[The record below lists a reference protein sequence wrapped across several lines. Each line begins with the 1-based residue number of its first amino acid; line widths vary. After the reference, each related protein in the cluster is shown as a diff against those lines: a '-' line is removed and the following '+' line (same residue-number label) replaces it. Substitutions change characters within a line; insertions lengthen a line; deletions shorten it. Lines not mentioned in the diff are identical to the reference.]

1 MVAPEQVLA
10 VHRALAE
17 AGLPHAI
24 GGAIALSIYGA
35 PRDTVDIDVNVFVPP
50 ERRPEVRAALD
61 PLTLDGIPVHAFYSH
76 DPLHEEMAKRARE
89 VPFAGATIPLVA
101 PEHLVIRK
109 SLLDR
114 PKDWSDIE
122 ALLRADPDLDIAEIE
137 TWVRR
142 LAGDGDDRVTKLQEL
157 ARRLVTRAAYDR
169 LNRTIVHLST
179 PWCGQV
185 IRRRRERRSLEHRHG
200 SS

>member
-1 MVAPEQVLA
+1 LTLQPSVLA

-35 PRDTVDIDVNVFVPP
+35 PRETVDIDVNVFVGP

-61 PLTLDGIPVHAFYSH
+61 PLAFDGNPVHVFYSH
-76 DPLHEEMAKRARE
+76 DALHEEMARRVHE
-89 VPFAGATIPLVA
+89 VPYADATISLVA

-109 SLLDR
+109 ALLDR
-114 PKDWSDIE
+114 PKDWPDIE
-122 ALLRADPDLDIAEIE
+122 ALLRANPDLDLAEIE

-142 LAGDGDDRVTKLQEL
+142 LSDDDRLTKLQEL
-157 ARRLVTRAAYDR
+157 ARRLFT
-169 LNRTIVHLST
+169 
-179 PWCGQV
+179 
-185 IRRRRERRSLEHRHG
+185 
-200 SS
+200 